1 MMTVLISRQ
10 SVYKVWYEKWVA
22 MQSYNTEPA
31 YINAIL
37 H

>member
-1 MMTVLISRQ
+1 MIVPTSRQ

-22 MQSYNTEPA
+22 VRSYHTERA